1 MATNS
6 PNSANSVPT
15 PPPAT
20 TPSAGDR
27 ANPPVGRPAGYPSG
41 PETLMPSLTT
51 KSPAAPDRFIICG
64 LGNLGQQCV
73 INLKKF
79 DYDPFE
85 VHITAIDQR
94 NIRNWEVDDLP
105 TYLITPPLL
114 GDCRREEIL
123 KAAGIEGAR
132 AVLIVTSNESTNVEC
147 AIAVR
152 RLNPNIQIIMR
163 SSRHSLNAL
172 LARQLGKFVALD
184 ATELPAMTFALAGLD
199 EDVVSVF
206 NIGHYR
212 FKVTE
217 RIMSAHDP
225 QFDQQRVQ
233 DLHKGNLRLL
243 DFNPVETP
251 SQPMGWATTASS
263 IFHRWQPYLRI
274 SPGDRIAYIEVNS
287 GSKTQKQRSQNP
299 LATAAYWLEEF
310 RHGNWQQRLRNWRK
324 SSEESL
330 GRVVAIALLTA
341 VVLWIIGTLLLKLNY
356 TQPPGGPPELSWV
369 KAISLGAI
377 LLLGGYGDVFGGF
390 TQPATPAWVQMV
402 CLTIALISILV
413 VLGVLGLVAERLL
426 NSRFDFLQKR
436 PRIPRKDHVVV
447 VGLGRVGK
455 KVATLLADLN
465 QPLVALDTQPN
476 ATEIPLQVPLL
487 TGSILKELPM
497 ANLTAAKSVIAVT
510 NDQMLN
516 LEVALFAS
524 EKNLNSTFSPVVRTR
539 SQSFSDNLTA
549 MMPQAQTFCAYA
561 LSAEAFAGAA
571 FGENILGLF
580 RLGGQNIL
588 IAEYLITPGDTLSG
602 KQLAQVAYGY
612 GVVPIL
618 RETYDT
624 EGNRCTVLMPT
635 DEQYLQAGDRLFLL
649 SSING
654 LRRIERGAR
663 TQPRRWRLVADTA
676 AYDRIAPEVLNDAA
690 LLLTKLSDCE
700 EVRARQFVEQLPAT
714 MDIDL
719 YDYQAARLVQ
729 AMQKRLPV
737 RLSPIQSV

>member
-1 MATNS
+1 
-6 PNSANSVPT
+6 
-15 PPPAT
+15 
-20 TPSAGDR
+20 
-27 ANPPVGRPAGYPSG
+27 
-41 PETLMPSLTT
+41 MPSLTT

-73 INLKKF
+73 LNLKKF

-94 NIRNWEVDDLP
+94 DIHSWEVDALP
-105 TYLITPPLL
+105 DYLVAPPLL
-114 GDCRREEIL
+114 GDCRREEML
-123 KAAGIEGAR
+123 KAAGIERAR
-132 AVLIVTSNESTNVEC
+132 AVLIVTSDESTNVEC

-152 RLNPNIQIIMR
+152 RLNPNVQIIMR

-172 LARQLGKFVALD
+172 LSKQLGKFVALD

-206 NIGHYR
+206 KIGRHR

-217 RIMSAHDP
+217 RIMNAGDSN
-225 QFDQQRVQ
+225 FCQQRMQ
-233 DLHKGNLRLL
+233 DLHQGSLRLL

-251 SQPMGWATTASS
+251 PQPMGWATTASS
-263 IFHRWQPYLRI
+263 IFHRWQPYLRV
-274 SPGDRIAYIEVNS
+274 SPGDRVAYIEVDGGNDPA
-287 GSKTQKQRSQNP
+287 TQPQNP
-299 LATAAYWLEEF
+299 LLAFTYWLEEL

-341 VVLWIIGTLLLKLNY
+341 VVLWVTGTLLLKFSYQLPSDA
-356 TQPPGGPPELSWV
+356 PPELARELSWV

-390 TQPATPAWVQMV
+390 ERSGTPAWVQMA
-402 CLTIALISILV
+402 CLIITLISILV

-436 PRIPRKDHVVV
+436 PRTPRKDHVVV
-447 VGLGRVGK
+447 VGLGRIGR

-476 ATEIPLQVPLL
+476 TAEIPPQIPLI
-487 TGSILKELPM
+487 TGSILEELPM
-497 ANLTAAKSVIAVT
+497 ANLAAAKSVIAVT

-524 EKNLNSTFSPVVRTR
+524 EKNLNRTFSPVVRTR
-539 SQSFSDNLTA
+539 SQSFSDNLAA

-571 FGENILGLF
+571 FGENIIGLF

-588 IAEYLITPGDTLSG
+588 IAEYLITQGDTLSG
-602 KQLAQVAYGY
+602 KQMAQVAYGY

-618 RETYDT
+618 RETLD
-624 EGNRCTVLMPT
+624 EQGNRCTVLMPT
-635 DEQYLQAGDRLFLL
+635 DEQYLRAGDRLFVL

-654 LRRIERGAR
+654 LRRIERGA
-663 TQPRRWRLVADTA
+663 TTPPRRWRLVADTS
-676 AYDRIAPEVLNDAA
+676 AYDRISPEALNDAA
-690 LLLTKLSDCE
+690 LLLTRFLDCE
-700 EVRARQFVEQLPAT
+700 EIRARQFVEQLPAA

-729 AMQKRLPV
+729 TMQKRLPI
-737 RLSPIQSV
+737 RLSPL